1 MPETIARASH
11 ATDSV
16 VADIDRVCMLVP
28 PLWELDRFVAVN
40 PFLGFSA
47 VPVEQAARA
56 VNDGLDA
63 QLLPSMAHFRRLWR
77 GGGLGNEELDAVA
90 AACQVSRAHLEAILD
105 GTACAPMRQPDRVLT
120 CAESL
125 DRRTGS
131 RWEACTRESA
141 AAWCGW
147 HAARRGGDDLFE
159 GWLEDASLD
168 RALEIEGLRGLRA
181 WIGQLPRTP
190 VAAIGAMLDRLGI
203 PAWDRQ
209 PYLYR
214 LLGGVHGWASH
225 MRRLAWVHDRQDPG
239 LLRDLLAIRICLDAA
254 VMALA
259 PVSLRHGN
267 TRSAPDP
274 VEDERL
280 RLALQDAVESARAR
294 RLVGRFLAPP
304 SQARPRPVLQAAF
317 CIDVRSEP
325 LRRHLER
332 CDAAIETI
340 GFAGFFGMAMRWHGD
355 HGPQDR
361 CPVLVRP
368 SLHLH
373 DPAGNGV
380 RDRGSLVA
388 SLLGAPG
395 GMFPAVETLGLAALA
410 RLVRRAFLPR
420 RAGRRRDE
428 AVPLDGLLEAAS
440 TPETRVDAA
449 ASILAGMSLRGRVAR
464 LVVLCGHQGRSE
476 NNPHAAGLD
485 CGACGGQ
492 GGAINARLAANLLND
507 PGVRRG
513 LHACG
518 VEVPEDTHFIAAV
531 HDTGV
536 DQVRWLDA
544 GLVPH
549 THAHD
554 LERAAAWL
562 EQASRAVRRER
573 ARSLGLDPNMTRL
586 EARLADRCGDW
597 SQVRPEWALA
607 RNMAFVAAR
616 RARTA
621 RRDLEGRAFLHDYD
635 PDLDQDGSVLE
646 QILAAPM
653 VVASWIN
660 LQYFASTVDNRA
672 FGSGDKMLQNRV
684 GSLGVTLGNGHDLR
698 SGLPLQSVRG
708 PDGRSFHEPLRL
720 QVFVEAPT
728 ARIDRVL
735 QLQPDVRDLVENGWV
750 KLFALSPS
758 GRGVARRVPGVG
770 WEPFEGDADRTSL
783 SDDPSPMTV

>member
-1 MPETIARASH
+1 MHETLDRTSH
-11 ATDSV
+11 VTDTV
-16 VADIDRVCMLVP
+16 TADIHRVCLLIP

-40 PFLGFSA
+40 PFLGFRA

-56 VNDGLDA
+56 LHDGLDA

-77 GGGLGNEELDAVA
+77 EGGLGSAELDRVA
-90 AACQVSRAHLEAILD
+90 ASCQMSRAHLEAILE
-105 GTACAPMRQPDRVLT
+105 GAACAPMRQPDRVLT

-131 RWEACTRESA
+131 RWEFCVRESA
-141 AAWCGW
+141 AAWSAW
-147 HAARRGGDDLFE
+147 HAMRRGGQDLYQ
-159 GWLEDASLD
+159 GWLEDASID
-168 RALEIEGLRGLRA
+168 RALEIEGLRGMRT
-181 WIGQLPRTP
+181 WVSQVPRIP
-190 VAAIGAMLDRLGI
+190 EIAIAAMLDRLDI

-225 MRRLAWVHDRQDPG
+225 FRRLAWVHDRQDPG
-239 LLRDLLAIRICLDAA
+239 LVLHLLAVRICLDAA

-259 PVSLRHGN
+259 PMTPCRG
-267 TRSAPDP
+267 RARRAPDP
-274 VEDERL
+274 VEDEHL
-280 RLALQDAVESARAR
+280 RLALQDAVEDARAR
-294 RLVGRFLAPP
+294 RVAGRFLAP
-304 SQARPRPVLQAAF
+304 ATGERNRPALQAAF

-340 GFAGFFGMAMRWHGD
+340 GFAGFFGVAMRWHGD

-368 SLHLH
+368 SVHLH
-373 DPAGNGV
+373 DPATDPA
-380 RDRGSLVA
+380 RDRGSLGA
-388 SLLGAPG
+388 SILAAPG
-395 GMFPAVETLGLAALA
+395 GMFPAVETLGLASLA
-410 RLVRRAFLPR
+410 RMLRRAFRPDR
-420 RAGRRRDE
+420 TGRRRDE
-428 AVPLDGLLEAAS
+428 SVPIDGLLEAACG
-440 TPETRVDAA
+440 TEARVDAA
-449 ASILAGMSLRGRVAR
+449 ASILAGMSLQGRLAR
-464 LVVLCGHQGRSE
+464 LVVLCGHQGQGA

-492 GGAINARLAANLLND
+492 GGAINARLAARLLND
-507 PGVRRG
+507 AAVRRG
-513 LHACG
+513 LHARG
-518 VEVPEDTHFIAAV
+518 LQVPGDTHFMAAV

-536 DQVRWLDA
+536 DAVRWLDTD
-544 GLVPH
+544 LVPS
-549 THAHD
+549 THARD
-554 LERAAAWL
+554 LERASAWL
-562 EQASRAVRRER
+562 QQAGRAVRQER
-573 ARSLGLDPNMTRL
+573 ARSLGMNPNASGL
-586 EARLADRCGDW
+586 EGRLADRCGDW

-635 PDLDQDGSVLE
+635 PDLDPDGLVLE

-698 SGLPLQSVRG
+698 SGLPLQSVQG
-708 PDGRSFHEPLRL
+708 PDGRWFHEPLRL

-735 QLQPDVRDLVENGWV
+735 QLQPDVRDLVEHGWV
-750 KLFALSPS
+750 KLFALSPC
-758 GRGVARRVPGVG
+758 GMEVVRRVPGVG
-770 WEPFEGDADRTSL
+770 WQPFEGEADRS
-783 SDDPSPMTV
+783 SPRDDPSPVSL